1 MTSRFLRSSLLRS
14 FLFLFLAAAPVHL
27 RAQSAPMRWGK
38 VTPEEIKLTHCAFDS
53 TATAVVL
60 ADYCEIK
67 MGYTQ
72 IYIQR
77 HRRIKILNRQG
88 LEEANVSI
96 PYYVKDNFERITT
109 LRAQTLNVDA
119 AGKTTATEVAG
130 KQVFTV
136 DAAKNWREKRFAF
149 TNVKEGSILEY
160 QYTTASDNFSF
171 LDSWMFQSDIPTLH
185 SELKVLLQ
193 KGFDYRVMLQGPRLI
208 AKYQKEATSHWVLQ
222 NLPALRPVSHVA
234 SYMDY
239 AEKISFEYVTASMA
253 SWEKLAEEVL
263 ESEYMTQYLSRKAM
277 ARGVLDKLNTPADA
291 ELARL
296 QKIYDHVN
304 QRLRWNG
311 LHRTFTEQTLNALL
325 DKQQGNSAE
334 INLYLVLLLREAG
347 LQASPV
353 LLSTRSHG
361 KVQVASPV
369 IGQFNHLIACAV
381 VQGKEY
387 LLDATNPL
395 RPFNLL
401 ADEDLNEDGFLL
413 DKTAP
418 RWIKVQPAVPTRQ
431 TTSVEVSL
439 NDPAKPLY
447 QFSVRYEGYFA
458 LDKRTQYVEKGNKAL
473 TSEVISNANQTF
485 KLVKSKLEHADEP
498 GEALLATLSYQPE
511 DEAEVQPSMVY
522 FNPIL
527 LNEFT
532 ENPFK
537 REQRY
542 LPVELNYPHTRT
554 YILNLKVPAGYQVQE
569 MPKSVLMKFPGELA
583 EFRYQVNRQ
592 NDLIQLLT
600 TVNFK
605 SSVIPSEYYD
615 HLREFY
621 DQIISKYRE
630 AIVFKKQ

>member
-1 MTSRFLRSSLLRS
+1 MHSKFLLPFLLV
-14 FLFLFLAAAPVHL
+14 LLAAAPAHL
-27 RAQSAPMRWGK
+27 LAQPAPVRWGK

-53 TATAVVL
+53 AAGAVVL
-60 ADYCEIK
+60 ADYGQIK

-72 IYIQR
+72 IFIER

-88 LEEANVSI
+88 LEQANVSI
-96 PYYVKDNFERITT
+96 PYYIKDNLERITT

-119 AGKTTATEVAG
+119 GGKMTVTEVAG
-130 KQVFTV
+130 KQMFTV

-149 TNVKEGSILEY
+149 TDVKEGSILEY
-160 QYTTASDNFSF
+160 QYTTASENFSF
-171 LDSWMFQSDIPTLH
+171 LDSWMFQNDIPTLH
-185 SELKVLLQ
+185 SELRVLLQ
-193 KGFDYRVMLQGPRLI
+193 KGLDYRVMLQGPRLI
-208 AKYQKEATSHWVLQ
+208 AKYQKEATNQWVLQ
-222 NLPALRPVSHVA
+222 NLPALRQVSHVA
-234 SYMDY
+234 SYLDY

-253 SWEKLAEEVL
+253 SWEQLAKEVL
-263 ESEYMTQYLSRKAM
+263 ESEYMTQYLSRKGM
-277 ARGVLDKLNTPADA
+277 AREALAKLNAPADA

-296 QKIYDHVN
+296 QKIYNHVN

-311 LHRTFTEQTLNALL
+311 QHRTFTEQTLNALL

-361 KVQVASPV
+361 KVQVSSPV

-401 ADEDLNEDGFLL
+401 ANEDLNEDGFLL

-418 RWIKVQPAVPTRQ
+418 RWLKVQPAAPTRQ
-431 TTSVEVSL
+431 TTSVEVNL

-473 TSEVISNANQTF
+473 TSEVISNDNQSF
-485 KLVKSKLEHADEP
+485 KLIKSKLEHADEP
-498 GEALLATLSYQPE
+498 DEALLATLSYQPE
-511 DEAEVQPSMVY
+511 DEAQAQPSMVY
-522 FNPIL
+522 FNPVL

-537 REQRY
+537 QEQRY

-569 MPKSVLMKFPGELA
+569 MPKSVLMKFPGDLA

-592 NDLIQLLT
+592 NDQIQLLT
-600 TVNFK
+600 SVNFK
-605 SSVIPSEYYD
+605 ASVIPSEYYD